1 MANYVSQG
9 TQTEWAG
16 LTQREIVR
24 PEFFLSPPRDT
35 TTPPDE
41 MITDKV
47 QFVHGVPHIL
57 QPMSP
62 PSASLLERRQN
73 RAGLNPHISLPAAK
87 IASHELNDE
96 VPLSPPTT
104 RALLSPLPE
113 ANKRHAGHT
122 PLIPRA
128 LSPEPDA
135 AVAEEEQAPAEDK
148 VATPDVDEALSG
160 ALTLPTNPVDGSD
173 ESHFG
178 LDALDK
184 VLSKIERQQKELR
197 GEFDDDTPAKS
208 KPSPELV
215 DGPTE
220 DGLPLSRKGSADSHR
235 SNATEAF
242 DGVILKSPPSNF
254 GAPLGSLKKQLFY
267 D

>member
-1 MANYVSQG
+1 MANYISTG

-16 LTQREIVR
+16 LMQREAVR
-24 PEFFLSPPRDT
+24 PGILFSPPRDT
-35 TTPPDE
+35 TTPPDD
-41 MITDKV
+41 MITEKV
-47 QFVHGVPHIL
+47 QSVHGVPHIL

-73 RAGLNPHISLPAAK
+73 RAGLHPHISLPAAK

-128 LSPEPDA
+128 LSPEPRA
-135 AVAEEEQAPAEDK
+135 ATVAAEQVLAEDK
-148 VATPDVDEALSG
+148 VATPDEDDALTG

-197 GEFDDDTPAKS
+197 GEFDHDLPVKS
-208 KPSPELV
+208 SDPTPELV
-215 DGPTE
+215 DGTTE

-235 SNATEAF
+235 SGATEF

-254 GAPLGSLKKQLFY
+254 GAPLGSLG
-267 D
+267 

>member
-1 MANYVSQG
+1 MANYVSTG

-16 LTQREIVR
+16 LTQRDIPR

-35 TTPPDE
+35 TTPPDD

-47 QFVHGVPHIL
+47 QLVHGVPHIL
-57 QPMSP
+57 QPVSP

-73 RAGLNPHISLPAAK
+73 RAGRNPYISLPAAK

-135 AVAEEEQAPAEDK
+135 AVVEEQAAAEDK
-148 VATPDVDEALSG
+148 VATPDLDEALSG

-197 GEFDDDTPAKS
+197 GEFEDDTPAKS
-208 KPSPELV
+208 NPSPELV
-215 DGPTE
+215 DGTTE
-220 DGLPLSRKGSADSHR
+220 EGLPLSRKGSADSYR
-235 SNATEAF
+235 SVASRDY

-254 GAPLGSLKKQLFY
+254 GLPLGSLKKQQF
-267 D
+267 